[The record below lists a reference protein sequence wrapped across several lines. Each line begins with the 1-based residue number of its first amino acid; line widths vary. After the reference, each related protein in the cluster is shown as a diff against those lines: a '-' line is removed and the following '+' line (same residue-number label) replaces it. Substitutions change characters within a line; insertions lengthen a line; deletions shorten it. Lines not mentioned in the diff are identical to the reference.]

1 MFSDLLEALR
11 NRWRST
17 GKPALQSLLADR
29 RGLVSSFAVLLLLE
43 SLLCILLLAYACG
56 QAAEQRMLAE
66 IALFGA
72 QTGGDGDWLTQA
84 AAALAERGERMA
96 GTNRATLALALMVW
110 GGSFC
115 FIVSRLIFS
124 SVELKKFIY
133 GLYITFGANTRKI
146 RSLVFWQMM
155 AVGLAALVP
164 SVPLALLVCHALYGY
179 LPGGGQLAR
188 AVLLA
193 LALPALLLAV
203 VTAIAARRTTART
216 CVLLLSA
223 ADVSDYVRSPRRS
236 RRVVPLNS
244 PRRLGGLAVW
254 RMRGYSAS
262 LVLSAVLPACIFFC
276 CLSLVRSDRLRMSEP
291 IEEYTL
297 HYANGF
303 ASAQYR
309 GQLASSLADIPGV
322 AGTAIGFTDS
332 AATAGLHILLQGE
345 QLRTPETRVACY
357 GGSAYDDVM
366 LLSADEYSLWAK
378 CMYPMAEDEV
388 PVEKEPVSFI
398 PDSIPWEELPRFGIY
413 PPDEGEALM
422 VYPTTLFDM
431 PALIPYSARYV
442 PDSTVFIPI
451 YDAEQTERTP
461 EERAADTT
469 RTGISF
475 TVAQQTVNDYYLI
488 DKWTATAVFMG
499 HRLDSEYLVL
509 HPEDFKRV
517 TGIDAA
523 ANAALG
529 IATPPVRLS
538 RVGGYVCGGASPEAD
553 SVTRPPMYA
562 KNDFDVTVS
571 DETARTRYGL
581 PADAVLPAAPG
592 EVTLLLRPDSDI
604 VPEPGQIQLSGV
616 TAPDDPGI
624 AVPDSVIL
632 SDTDLLKKALAEH
645 PQYYRAY
652 RVCDV
657 IISSHVEADTLL
669 MQEDDLTALFGR
681 SGAYTDLRVSV
692 TPDIDVGSVCSLLTS
707 LYGWVAVHPLNGSAP
722 TLTQSGELWDALIIT
737 GFRYDQLLTAIAVL
751 LLLAAPFIWFC
762 QQYSHY
768 RKRKSDL
775 ETLLLLGQTRA
786 GLRRVF
792 LWEGLLLAL
801 LAALAALVICPLLTL
816 AAYGLLAFNGFPFAY
831 SAFDY
836 VALAVAAL
844 FSALCA
850 LGSALLNHRILFP
863 PARRKKGQPSAG
875 GPGAEAPEAN
885 AE

>member
-332 AATAGLHILLQGE
+332 AAGSGLHMLLSAE
-345 QLRTPETRVACY
+345 QTRLTDGMVQSY
-357 GGSAYDDVM
+357 GGPASDDLM
-366 LLSADEYSLWAK
+366 LLSADECSLL
-378 CMYPMAEDEV
+378 
-388 PVEKEPVSFI
+388 EKNLYITYGGPAPEESPGKI
-398 PDSIPWEELPRFGIY
+398 PPFGIY
-413 PPDEGEALM
+413 PIEEGTALM
-422 VYPTTLFDM
+422 AYPSHVYGVYPLE
-431 PALIPYSARYV
+431 YYV
-442 PDSTVFIPI
+442 HRFNPSDSQLFIPLYEESQI
-451 YDAEQTERTP
+451 GLP
-461 EERAADTT
+461 LEERVSNPG
-469 RTGISF
+469 RPGISF
-475 TVAQQTVNDYYLI
+475 TVTQLTVNDYYRK
-488 DKWTATAVFMG
+488 DPYTPNTSFVA
-499 HRLDSEYLVL
+499 HRLDAEYLIL
-509 HPEDFKRV
+509 HPADFERI
-517 TGIDAA
+517 TGIDSA
-523 ANAALG
+523 ANAKLG
-529 IATPPVRLS
+529 IATPPVPLS
-538 RVGGYVCGGASPEAD
+538 QIGSFVCSDGVPQDKG
-553 SVTRPPMYA
+553 VLRPTMYA
-562 KNDFDVTVS
+562 GNGFDVTVG
-571 DETARTRYGL
+571 DEAARTRYGL

-592 EVTLLLRPDSDI
+592 EVTLLLRPDSAI
-604 VPEPGQIQLSGV
+604 VPESGQILLSGV
-616 TAPDDPGI
+616 TVLDDVDLTSPEGF
-624 AVPDSVIL
+624 AL
-632 SDTDLLKKALAEH
+632 SNTDLLQKTLEEH

-652 RVCDV
+652 RVCNV
-657 IISSHVEADTLL
+657 IVTDAVKTDTLL
-669 MQEDDLTALFGR
+669 MQEDDLAALFGR

-692 TPDIDVGSVCSLLTS
+692 TPEADAGQLCSLLTS
-707 LYGWVAVHPLNGSAP
+707 LYGWAQTHPVNDSRPVLNQTGAA
-722 TLTQSGELWDALIIT
+722 WDALLIS

-836 VALAVAAL
+836 VALAGAAL